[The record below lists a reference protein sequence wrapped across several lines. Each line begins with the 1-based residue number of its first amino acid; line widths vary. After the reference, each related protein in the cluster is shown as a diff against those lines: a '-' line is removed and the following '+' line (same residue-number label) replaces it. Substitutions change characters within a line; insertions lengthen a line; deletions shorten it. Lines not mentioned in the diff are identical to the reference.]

1 MIEDKS
7 MQLARQLAYDW
18 ARVELP
24 NQRLTYTDYIST
36 LNGLSSIVDNSGRTS
51 AIFSAV
57 LDQAQRLG
65 RSSEWV
71 QAELTFEAKA
81 EAVGDRDTWLLAEL
95 KNAGV
100 TDAALDWYNERKKR
114 FPNTHSLK

>member
-1 MIEDKS
+1 MSSDEALE
-7 MQLARQLAYDW
+7 LARQLAYDW
-18 ARVELP
+18 SRVELP
-24 NQRLTYTDYIST
+24 NGQLTYTDYIST
-36 LNGLSSIVDNSGRTS
+36 LNGLSSIVDNSQRTS

-57 LDQAQRLG
+57 LDQAQSLG

-71 QAELTFEAKA
+71 QAELMFEAKA

-100 TDAALDWYNERKKR
+100 TDAALDR
-114 FPNTHSLK
+114 